1 MGVILLCRNN
11 VTLGAKINTE
21 VALLTKFFLYLDMS
35 FHIISPKQFNAFDS
49 ITFGACYLA
58 YYEKKVK
65 YFQTKILVSGMK
77 VFKVC

>member
-21 VALLTKFFLYLDMS
+21 VALLTKFFVYLDIS

-49 ITFGACYLA
+49 ITFSECYFA
-58 YYEKKVK
+58 Y
-65 YFQTKILVSGMK
+65 
-77 VFKVC
+77 

>member
-21 VALLTKFFLYLDMS
+21 VALLTKFFVYLDIS

-49 ITFGACYLA
+49 ITLGARYLA
-58 YYEKKVK
+58 YNRQKVK
-65 YFQTKILVSGMK
+65 F
-77 VFKVC
+77 F